1 MNTLTKRS
9 LHKFWLMLL
18 ALTTLV
24 VSSFVLD
31 QSVEAK
37 ELQNVITRTRVRD
50 GSQNNV
56 DPNRLRVGSWYDVL
70 TDFDLTGY
78 DNNVQNGDYF
88 VFDLP
93 APMDVKVSSSKFN
106 FDGFEVGTIEITSYG
121 TSAGGQVKVT
131 FENLDKWMEAKGLT
145 SVHGVKGNFQTSIRF
160 LSEMTSQPLELLAYN
175 SDNTFTVTVLPALPP
190 STYDGSN
197 INYNKIGGLIASKT
211 WDSPLLGRKG
221 SQVHAWRLRINE
233 NAKSYDSYVIKDTIK
248 SEGFQF
254 IPESFK
260 LLKIAEGSWTAS
272 GYDTRQAVAVDLS
285 DKLTFNDS
293 YTEFTLDLGSI
304 SGDGYYLTYDTTA
317 TNDGSFI
324 TNYVQAADGGEVIKP
339 IVNRANTA
347 VSVSRESTLAGSITV
362 KGQVDEITIYK
373 RDGDT
378 YRGLNGAVFELTDLT
393 TGQVI
398 KTDTTGTNAVTGVN
412 GFLRFGQLVANHRYS
427 IREINPPAGYAA
439 STTPFEFT
447 ADPNAPAGIVKYW
460 DNFRNPAKATIE
472 ATKILNGRQLA
483 AGEFTFELV
492 NAAGEVVA
500 TAQNDATGKVQ
511 FTEQSFAAEKE
522 YTFTIREVK
531 ENAPGITYDNSEKM
545 VTVSVDDKGSGLEA
559 TVIYDGGS
567 ATFTNTYTPD
577 PLHVN
582 LDVLKVLEG
591 RLLLAGEFEFVL
603 KDEQGQVLERVS
615 NQTDGTVSFSGL
627 TFTQPG
633 RYTYTIEEV
642 DNNLPG
648 ITYDKDVKTAF
659 FDIEQDPVSGALYV
673 AQYGPE
679 GIFFANRFTPEPIKV
694 KLDVFKELT
703 GRSLVAGEFE
713 FVLKDELGR
722 VLERATNQADGTVV
736 FSELTLD
743 RADRYIFSIEE
754 VDNQLPGVT
763 YDTAPRGIFFNVVQ
777 DYVTGQLKIE
787 QYAPEGRILFANTYK
802 AETTTTTTT
811 TTSTTT
817 ESTTTSSTV
826 TTAEPT
832 TASTTETTS
841 EPTTTASTST
851 SGETTS
857 SSTTTSAST
866 STTGSTTVTTAEPIT
881 TSTTETTSEPTT
893 TASTSTSGETTSSST
908 TTTASTSTTGSTTVT
923 TAEPTT
929 SSTTVTTSEPTT
941 TASTSTSG
949 ETTSSSTTTSA
960 STSTTGS
967 TTVTTAEPTTSST
980 TVTTSEPT
988 TTASTST
995 SGGSTTETTTE
1006 AVTSST
1012 TVQTT
1017 EPTTTDSNRTTV
1029 GPVTTVDPGTVTAA
1043 TTTLPTTA
1051 SEPTT
1056 AEPSTIAVT
1065 TTSVEP
1071 PVSTSLEPITTT
1083 GTAGTGSGL
1092 ASSESTGSGP
1102 KQGKVLPSTGEE
1114 SRPVTALIGFL
1125 LMAVAGLATVFYRQ
1139 SEKD

>member
-1 MNTLTKRS
+1 
-9 LHKFWLMLL
+9 MLL

-24 VSSFVLD
+24 VGSFVLE

-56 DPNRLRVGSWYDVL
+56 DPNRLRIGSWYDVL
-70 TDFDLTGY
+70 TDFDLTAY

-93 APMDVKVSSSKFN
+93 APMDVKASSSKFN

-145 SVHGVKGNFQTSIRF
+145 SVNGVKGNFQTSIRF
-160 LSEMTSQPLELLAYN
+160 LSEMTSQPLDLLAYN

-339 IVNRANTA
+339 IVNRTNTA

-393 TGQVI
+393 TGQVV

-412 GFLRFGQLVANHRYS
+412 GYLRFGQLVANHRYS

-472 ATKILNGRQLA
+472 ATKVLNGRQLA

-511 FTEQSFAAEKE
+511 FPEQSFAVEKD

-531 ENAPGITYDNSEKM
+531 GNTAGITYDDSEKN

-559 TVIYDGGS
+559 TVAYDGSS

-577 PLHVN
+577 PLQVN

-603 KDEQGQVLERVS
+603 KDEQGQVLERAT
-615 NQTDGTVSFSGL
+615 NQVDGTVSFSGL

-659 FDIEQDPVSGALYV
+659 FDIEQDPVSGALSV

-694 KLDVFKELT
+694 KLDVFKELA
-703 GRSLVAGEFE
+703 GRQLQAGEFE

-802 AETTTTTTT
+802 PETTTT

-817 ESTTTSSTV
+817 T
-826 TTAEPT
+826 
-832 TASTTETTS
+832 TTS
-841 EPTTTASTST
+841 EPTTTSTPTTTVEPTTTST
-851 SGETTS
+851 PTTTVEPTTTS
-857 SSTTTSAST
+857 TPTTTVEPTTTSTTT
-866 STTGSTTVTTAEPIT
+866 TTAEPAT
-881 TSTTETTSEPTT
+881 TSTTTT
-893 TASTSTSGETTSSST
+893 TAAATTTAAST
-908 TTTASTSTTGSTTVT
+908 TTVA
-923 TAEPTT
+923 PTT
-929 SSTTVTTSEPTT
+929 SVTT
-941 TASTSTSG
+941 
-949 ETTSSSTTTSA
+949 
-960 STSTTGS
+960 
-967 TTVTTAEPTTSST
+967 
-980 TVTTSEPT
+980 
-988 TTASTST
+988 
-995 SGGSTTETTTE
+995 
-1006 AVTSST
+1006 
-1012 TVQTT
+1012 
-1017 EPTTTDSNRTTV
+1017 
-1029 GPVTTVDPGTVTAA
+1029 TAA
-1043 TTTLPTTA
+1043 TTVNVPG
-1051 SEPTT
+1051 
-1056 AEPSTIAVT
+1056 
-1065 TTSVEP
+1065 
-1071 PVSTSLEPITTT
+1071 TTT
-1083 GTAGTGSGL
+1083 GVTPPPAGGKKGRTL
-1092 ASSESTGSGP
+1092 P
-1102 KQGKVLPSTGEE
+1102 KTGEE
-1114 SRPVTALIGFL
+1114 SGLVTSLVGFAL
-1125 LMAVAGLATVFYRQ
+1125 MSVAGMAGVLYRK
-1139 SEKD
+1139 SKKA